1 MVAILKL
8 VARLALWIF
17 CPRVRI
23 AGSAFMASKGPLLIV
38 ANHPNSFLD
47 AVILGAYYPRKL
59 HFLARGDVFRKPL
72 YGFLLRSIGMIPIHR
87 AREGRE
93 HLHLN
98 AGTFEESVEVLRRGD
113 GLLIFI
119 EGICL
124 LTHEIQPF
132 KKGATRI
139 LEAAQ
144 LAGIQPTIHVVG
156 LGYSDFRA
164 FGKVVHISIEEFAV
178 EQVFDHARDRLDF
191 NEAVRTQMVRL
202 VQVPEE
208 VVSVRKG
215 LFYYLNLPYFRFVS
229 DFVWQRTAGTVFY
242 DSVLFGVLLF
252 TYPIYLVLMAGVFH
266 AFFSVPMAVSILAL
280 PLGFRLSCLR
290 IVPKNNQ

>member
-1 MVAILKL
+1 M
-8 VARLALWIF
+8 ARLALWIF
-17 CPRVRI
+17 CPRVRMQ
-23 AGSAFMASKGPLLIV
+23 GSTLMSSKGPLLIV
-38 ANHPNSFLD
+38 ANHPDSFLD

-164 FGKVVHISIEEFAV
+164 FGKVVYIAIEEFAV

-191 NEAVRTQMVRL
+191 NEAVRAQMVRL
-202 VQVPEE
+202 VQVPQE

-215 LFYYLNLPYFRFVS
+215 LFYYLNLPYFRLVS

-252 TYPIYLVLMAGVFH
+252 TYPIYLVLMAGVFQ
-266 AFFSVPMAVSILAL
+266 AFFSVPMGVSILAL

>member
-1 MVAILKL
+1 M
-8 VARLALWIF
+8 ARLALWIF
-17 CPRVRI
+17 CPKVQI
-23 AGSAFMASKGPLLIV
+23 QGAGLMKAPGPLLIV
-38 ANHPNSFLD
+38 ANHPDSFLD

-98 AGTFEESVEVLRRGD
+98 EGTFQESVEVLRRGD

-124 LTHEIQPF
+124 LTHELQPF

-139 LEAAQ
+139 LESAQ
-144 LAGIQPTIHVVG
+144 AAGIQPMVHVVG

-164 FGKVVHISIEEFAV
+164 FGKVIHVAIESFM
-178 EQVFDHARDRLDF
+178 EQAVFDHARHRLDF
-191 NEAVRTQMVRL
+191 NAAVREQMVRL
-202 VQVPEE
+202 VHVPEE
-208 VVSVRKG
+208 VVVLRKG
-215 LFYYLNLPYFRFVS
+215 LFYYLNLPYFRLVS
-229 DFVWQRTAGTVFY
+229 DFVWSRTAGTVFY

-252 TYPIYLVLMAGVFH
+252 TYPIYLIT
-266 AFFSVPMAVSILAL
+266 FSVVVFGIVGIPMVVTMFAL
-280 PLGFRLSCLR
+280 PVGFRLLSLR
-290 IVPKNNQ
+290 VVNKNQ

>member
-1 MVAILKL
+1 M
-8 VARLALWIF
+8 ARLALWIF

-23 AGSAFMASKGPLLIV
+23 EGAGLMATRGPLLIV

-72 YGFLLRSIGMIPIHR
+72 FGFLLRSIGMIPIHR

-98 AGTFEESVEVLRRGD
+98 EGTFQESVEVLRRGD

-144 LAGIQPTIHVVG
+144 AAGIQPVVHVVG

-164 FGKVVHISIEEFAV
+164 FGKVIHVAIESFS
-178 EQVFDHARDRLDF
+178 EQAVFDHARHRLDF
-191 NEAVRTQMVRL
+191 NAAVREQMIRL
-202 VQVPEE
+202 VRVPDE
-208 VVSVRKG
+208 VVVLRKG
-215 LFYYLNLPYFRFVS
+215 LFYYLNLPYFRLVS
-229 DFVWQRTAGTVFY
+229 DYVWSRTAGTVFY
-242 DSVLFGVLLF
+242 DSVLFGVLLV
-252 TYPIYLVLMAGVFH
+252 TYPIYLVALSTLFH
-266 AFFSVPMAVSILAL
+266 GLFDIPMVVTIIVL
-280 PLGFRLSCLR
+280 PVGFRLTGMR
-290 IVPKNNQ
+290 VVKK

>member
-1 MVAILKL
+1 MA
-8 VARLALWIF
+8 AR
-17 CPRVRI
+17 
-23 AGSAFMASKGPLLIV
+23 GPLLIV
-38 ANHPNSFLD
+38 ANHPDSFLD

-72 YGFLLRSIGMIPIHR
+72 FGFLLRSIGMIPIHR

-98 AGTFEESVEVLRRGD
+98 EGTFQESVEVLRRGD

-139 LEAAQ
+139 LESAQ
-144 LAGIQPTIHVVG
+144 AAGIQPMVHVVG

-164 FGKVVHISIEEFAV
+164 FGKVIHVAIESFSEEA
-178 EQVFDHARDRLDF
+178 VFDHARHRLDF
-191 NEAVRTQMVRL
+191 NAAVREQMVRL
-202 VQVPEE
+202 VRVPDE
-208 VVSVRKG
+208 VVVLRKG
-215 LFYYLNLPYFRFVS
+215 LFYYLNLPYFRLVS
-229 DFVWQRTAGTVFY
+229 NYVWGRTAGTVFY

-252 TYPIYLVLMAGVFH
+252 TYPIYLVALSALFH
-266 AFFSVPMAVSILAL
+266 GLFGIPMFVTILAL
-280 PLGFRLSCLR
+280 PVGFRLTNMR
-290 IVPKNNQ
+290 VIKK

>member
-1 MVAILKL
+1 LIAILKL

-23 AGSAFMASKGPLLIV
+23 EGAELMAARGPLLIV
-38 ANHPNSFLD
+38 ANHPDSFLD

-59 HFLARGDVFRKPL
+59 HFLARGDVFRIPL

-98 AGTFEESVEVLRRGD
+98 EGTFQESVEVLRRGD

-139 LEAAQ
+139 LESAQ
-144 LAGIQPTIHVVG
+144 AAGIKPMVHVVG

-164 FGKVVHISIEEFAV
+164 FGKVIHVAIESFSEEA
-178 EQVFDHARDRLDF
+178 VFDHARHRLDF
-191 NEAVRTQMVRL
+191 NAAVREQMVRL
-202 VQVPEE
+202 VRVPDE
-208 VVSVRKG
+208 VVVLRKG
-215 LFYYLNLPYFRFVS
+215 LFYYLNLLYFRLVS
-229 DFVWQRTAGTVFY
+229 DYVWGRTAGTVFY

-252 TYPIYLVLMAGVFH
+252 TYPIYLVVFSAIMH
-266 AFFSVPMAVSILAL
+266 VILDVPMVVTILAL
-280 PLGFRLSCLR
+280 PIGFRLTSMR
-290 IVPKNNQ
+290 VVKK

>member
-1 MVAILKL
+1 M
-8 VARLALWIF
+8 ARLALWIF

-23 AGSAFMASKGPLLIV
+23 EGAELMAARGPLLIV
-38 ANHPNSFLD
+38 ANHPDSFLD

-59 HFLARGDVFRKPL
+59 HFLARGDVFQKPL

-98 AGTFEESVEVLRRGD
+98 EGTFQESVEVLRRGD

-139 LEAAQ
+139 LESAQ
-144 LAGIQPTIHVVG
+144 AAGIQPMVHVVG
-156 LGYSDFRA
+156 LGYSDFRT
-164 FGKVVHISIEEFAV
+164 FGKVIHVAIELYS
-178 EQVFDHARDRLDF
+178 EQAVFDHARHRLDF
-191 NEAVRTQMVRL
+191 NAAVREQMVRL
-202 VQVPEE
+202 VREPDE
-208 VVSVRKG
+208 VVVLRKG
-215 LFYYLNLPYFRFVS
+215 LFYYLNLPFFRLVS
-229 DFVWQRTAGTVFY
+229 DYVWSRTAGTVFY

-252 TYPIYLVLMAGVFH
+252 TYPIYLVALSALFH
-266 AFFSVPMAVSILAL
+266 GLFGIPMVVTMLAL
-280 PLGFRLSCLR
+280 PVGFRLTGMR
-290 IVPKNNQ
+290 VVKKIINKRMK

>member
-1 MVAILKL
+1 MIAILKL

-23 AGSAFMASKGPLLIV
+23 EGAELMAARGPLLIV
-38 ANHPNSFLD
+38 ANHPDSFLD

-72 YGFLLRSIGMIPIHR
+72 FGFLLRSIGMIPIHR

-98 AGTFEESVEVLRRGD
+98 EGTFQESVEVLRRGD

-139 LEAAQ
+139 LESAQ
-144 LAGIQPTIHVVG
+144 AAGIQPMVHVVG
-156 LGYSDFRA
+156 LGYSNFRA
-164 FGKVVHISIEEFAV
+164 FGKVINVAIESFSEEAI
-178 EQVFDHARDRLDF
+178 FDHARHRLDF
-191 NEAVRTQMVRL
+191 NSAVREQMVRL
-202 VQVPEE
+202 VRVPDE
-208 VVSVRKG
+208 VVVLRKG
-215 LFYYLNLPYFRFVS
+215 LFYYLNLPFFRLVS
-229 DFVWQRTAGTVFY
+229 DYVWSRTAGTVFY
-242 DSVLFGVLLF
+242 DSVLFGVLLV
-252 TYPIYLVLMAGVFH
+252 TYPIYLVTLSALFH
-266 AFFSVPMAVSILAL
+266 GLFGIPMVVTILAL
-280 PLGFRLSCLR
+280 PIGFRLTSMR
-290 IVPKNNQ
+290 VVKK

>member
-1 MVAILKL
+1 MIAILKL

-23 AGSAFMASKGPLLIV
+23 EGAELMAARGPLLIV
-38 ANHPNSFLD
+38 ANHPDSFLD

-72 YGFLLRSIGMIPIHR
+72 FGFLLRSIGMIPIHR

-98 AGTFEESVEVLRRGD
+98 EGTFQESVEVLRRGD

-139 LEAAQ
+139 LESAQ
-144 LAGIQPTIHVVG
+144 AAGIQPMVHVVG
-156 LGYSDFRA
+156 LGYSNFRA
-164 FGKVVHISIEEFAV
+164 FGKVINVAIESFSEEA
-178 EQVFDHARDRLDF
+178 VFDHARHRLDF
-191 NEAVRTQMVRL
+191 NAAVREQMVRL
-202 VQVPEE
+202 VRVPDE
-208 VVSVRKG
+208 VVVLRKG
-215 LFYYLNLPYFRFVS
+215 LFYYLNLPFFRLVS
-229 DFVWQRTAGTVFY
+229 DYVWSRTAGTVFY
-242 DSVLFGVLLF
+242 DSVLFGVLLV
-252 TYPIYLVLMAGVFH
+252 TYPIYLVTLSALFH
-266 AFFSVPMAVSILAL
+266 GLFGIPMVVTILAL
-280 PLGFRLSCLR
+280 PIGFRLTSMR
-290 IVPKNNQ
+290 VVKK